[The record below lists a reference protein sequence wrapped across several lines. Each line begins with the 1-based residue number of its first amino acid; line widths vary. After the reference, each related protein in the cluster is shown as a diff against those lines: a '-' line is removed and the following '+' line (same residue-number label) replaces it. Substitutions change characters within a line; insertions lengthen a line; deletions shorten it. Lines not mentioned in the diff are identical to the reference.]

1 MPRIVLLPCAS
12 GNANLKP
19 LADEVMRTFPA
30 MMLLGAR
37 QVGKSTLTHLLDLPH
52 ARYATLD
59 DAVTLSSARE
69 DPIGFVASPGSQT
82 LVIDELQRY
91 PELLLEIKAGI
102 DRERRPGRLRIT
114 ALPGRLRRAPRPGR
128 FPRGAGTHRAFPSP
142 VVQLLPHP
150 GGPA

>member
-1 MPRIVLLPCAS
+1 
-12 GNANLKP
+12 
-19 LADEVMRTFPA
+19 

-114 ALPGRLRRAPRPGR
+114 ASPGPITPSSSSGGGFLEVQELTARSRRLW
-128 FPRGAGTHRAFPSP
+128 FNSY
-142 VVQLLPHP
+142 PHP